1 MFLGTKHELLFL
13 DRRRRA
19 GCLDPLDSQG
29 TVSLYRSVDLPVG
42 RLDLL
47 IDAIGPSHRSFGD
60 WTFVS
65 VVWTFLAK

>member
-1 MFLGTKHELLFL
+1 LFLGTKHELLFL
-13 DRRRRA
+13 DRRRRV

-42 RLDLL
+42 RMDLL
-47 IDAIGPSHRSFGD
+47 DGIGPSHRSFGD

>member
-13 DRRRRA
+13 DRRV

-42 RLDLL
+42 RMDLL
-47 IDAIGPSHRSFGD
+47 DGIGPSHRSFGD